1 MPALAECGT
10 FGTPLDAARRNGHA
24 GCVAILQKYA
34 SVAAENGQDAAPGG
48 EELIDLTRDDSRD
61 DSATL

>member
-34 SVAAENGQDAAPGG
+34 EDKSNKGSKGAQVHKPQ
-48 EELIDLTRDDSRD
+48 
-61 DSATL
+61 